1 MLTVLKVLG
10 IVWLVSLLAIGIIYL
25 WYKLTGQPFVQD
37 YDGEDF

>member
-1 MLTVLKVLG
+1 MITVLKVFG
-10 IVWLVSLLAIGIIYL
+10 IIWLVSLLAIGIIYL